1 MPNTPVILRCRICRT
16 LNRVPADKLSG
27 RPLCGQ
33 CKAPLDF
40 PRAPL
45 NVTTASYDQQV
56 NDWPEVVLA
65 EFWAKWCGYCRA
77 IEPFIDNLAAKRAG
91 RLKIIRVD
99 VDSEQPLAR
108 RFTIKATPT
117 FILYRNGRQ
126 LARMDG
132 APQQQSELER
142 WIDQTLR
149 RGSSS
154 SDS

>member
-1 MPNTPVILRCRICRT
+1 MVIRYAGSARRSST
-16 LNRVPADKLSG
+16 
-27 RPLCGQ
+27 
-33 CKAPLDF
+33 F
-40 PRAPL
+40 PRTPL

-56 NDWPEVVLA
+56 NDWPEILVA

-77 IEPFIDNLAAKRAG
+77 MEPYLNELAARRAG

-99 VDSEQPLAR
+99 VDAEQTLAR

-132 APQQQSELER
+132 APQQQSELEN
-142 WIDQTLR
+142 WIDRTVLQTAYQK
-149 RGSSS
+149 
-154 SDS
+154 